1 MHCARVKSLESHSY
15 VKNTRGEGASHFRPV
30 DPVLTQ
36 RYCLQSNAV
45 SVALVGVSKVVDNTR
60 KLPRTLL
67 FRARL
72 TCRALTRLAP
82 LFLLVC
88 LSAPVSHAQFG
99 GRTQSASPIP
109 AEDAFVTVVVS
120 VRELGG
126 GPLQGHAVVKM
137 SSDFKG
143 LHLTQSTQDAG
154 NATFPPVRTGD
165 YQIEVSSTGYKTHT
179 ELASVMPSFANY
191 NLFIYLQPE
200 SASGDASAPP
210 SATVMTP
217 KLQSEIDKAV
227 DKMRRQQFDEAQKH
241 FEKAAKMAPGNPDV
255 QYMWGM
261 LDYYQQ
267 HYDQARAKLET
278 AVSINPNHE
287 RALVSLGEIQLRQK
301 QSAQAVQTL
310 EKAYLVNGA
319 DWRMHYLLAFA
330 YADEKNY
337 SKAETHAQR
346 AADLGGKDHSAQA
359 RILLGRILTYENKPA
374 EARNTF
380 NGVIRD
386 FPADPAAK
394 DAKSALIAL
403 DKAQESTVSSLVPAS
418 TSPANSS
425 AAPQPAPAPPVSI
438 RPWAPPDVDAKEYVV
453 AHDVT
458 CSLDTVLQRTQKR
471 TMKQIANFEKFMA
484 TEHIE
489 HQEIDAYGNSGRI
502 RSKDF
507 TYLVFIRREKSG
519 SLFLDEERDG
529 GENLNEFPTSL
540 ASHGLVGLGV
550 FLFDPDYQDDVT
562 YRCEGLSEWR
572 GQAAWE
578 IHFEQKR
585 DVESRL
591 MTWRNNRGVF
601 PVALKG
607 RAWVS
612 SNTYDVLHLET
623 DLRNPMAQLELDR
636 DHLAI
641 DYGPVNFNNG
651 KTSLWLPWYAEIYM
665 QLHGKRYHHRH
676 TLTNYALFS
685 VDTDHQINAPKDSEK
700 KD

>member
-1 MHCARVKSLESHSY
+1 MFALKCRSY
-15 VKNTRGEGASHFRPV
+15 RCGGVFKVAHNTRKPDR
-30 DPVLTQ
+30 T
-36 RYCLQSNAV
+36 RV
-45 SVALVGVSKVVDNTR
+45 SVA
-60 KLPRTLL
+60 
-67 FRARL
+67 
-72 TCRALTRLAP
+72 RLACP
-82 LFLLVC
+82 RPGLWAVPAWIFLVC
-88 LSAPVSHAQFG
+88 LASLFAPILRAQGG
-99 GRTQSASPIP
+99 GRVQSASPIP
-109 AEDAFVTVVVS
+109 AEDALVTVVVS

-126 GPLQGHAVVKM
+126 GPLQGNAIVKL

-143 LHLTQSTQDAG
+143 LHLTQPTRDAG
-154 NATFPPVRTGD
+154 SATFPPVRTGD
-165 YQIEVSSTGYKTHT
+165 YQIEVSSAGYKTKT

-191 NLFIYLQPE
+191 TVYIYLQPE
-200 SASGDASAPP
+200 SAAGNASTPP
-210 SATVMTP
+210 TTTTMTP

-227 DKMRRQQFDEAQKH
+227 DKMRRQQYEEAQKH

-267 HYDQARAKLET
+267 HYDQARTKLET
-278 AVSINPNHE
+278 AISINPNHE

-330 YADEKNY
+330 YADERQLAD
-337 SKAETHAQR
+337 AETHAQR
-346 AADLGGKDHSAQA
+346 AADLGGRDHGAQA
-359 RILLGRILTYENKPA
+359 RILLGRIQSSENNLSA
-374 EARNTF
+374 ARTTF
-380 NGVIRD
+380 NSVIRD

-394 DAKSALIAL
+394 DAKAEIVAL
-403 DKAQESTVSSLVPAS
+403 DKAAESTASLVPAS
-418 TSPANSS
+418 TSPANAP

-453 AHDVT
+453 AHDVP
-458 CSLDTVLQRTQKR
+458 CSLDTVLQRTQTR
-471 TMKQIANFEKFMA
+471 SMKQIANFEKFMA

-489 HQEIDAYGNSGRI
+489 HQEIDAYGNPGSI

-507 TYLVFIRREKSG
+507 TYLVFITKQKSG
-519 SLFLDEERDG
+519 AVLLDEQRDG
-529 GENLNEFPTSL
+529 GQNLNEFPTSI
-540 ASHGLVGLGV
+540 ATRGLVGLGV
-550 FLFDPDYQDDVT
+550 FLFDPEYQNDVT

-578 IHFEQKR
+578 IRFEQKR

-591 MTWRNNRGVF
+591 RTWRTNRGVF

-623 DLRNPMAQLELDR
+623 DLRDPISQIELER

-641 DYGPVNFNNG
+641 DYGPVNFNHG
-651 KTSLWLPWYAEIYM
+651 ATSLWLPWYAEMYM

-685 VDTDHQINAPKDSEK
+685 VDTDHQINAPKIPETTN
-700 KD
+700 